1 MYLSSKQYKHS
12 NNNIGLISRIG
23 KTLLLAG
30 FVCVTL
36 FIASCGANGAYN
48 PTTYKYYLDKEALS
62 KTPLKRLILAEV
74 NASGLPTRS
83 YLRDG
88 SAKMAGMTKS
98 YLKSNGYTI
107 VPYYH
112 FENAWNKAILT
123 YGEFYDPTTGRVNQ
137 RGWQQVM
144 ASTLEQL
151 RKRGDID
158 GVVFADIIEH
168 EIQHS
173 PSQQHYA
180 RWYGVTRKP
189 STQGT
194 GSGVPVDFNWTQSI
208 KGASLVVTVYDINGK
223 PLFSSRGGLETLQ
236 AVDLRNSN
244 GGFVRRKSLLKN
256 TSQMEEGME
265 IAFHPFIPMK
275 KYPGRPEQKKAK

>member
-1 MYLSSKQYKHS
+1 MTFISAPSACTWLAKQLSRS
-12 NNNIGLISRIG
+12 LATLRRRAISIAILL
-23 KTLLLAG
+23 TLPLVLVA
-30 FVCVTL
+30 
-36 FIASCGANGAYN
+36 CGTSGGYN
-48 PTTYKYYLDKEALS
+48 PTTYQYYIDRPALS
-62 KTPLKRLILAEV
+62 ATPLKRVILAEV

-83 YLRDG
+83 ILRDG
-88 SAKMAGMTKS
+88 DRKMKSMTSS
-98 YLKSNGYTI
+98 YLRSNGFTI

-123 YGEFYDPTTGRVNQ
+123 YGEFYDPTSGRVDQ

-144 ASTLEQL
+144 AATLQELKQQ
-151 RKRGDID
+151 GQID

-194 GSGVPVDFNWTQSI
+194 GS
-208 KGASLVVTVYDINGK
+208 AY
-223 PLFSSRGGLETLQ
+223 R
-236 AVDLRNSN
+236 
-244 GGFVRRKSLLKN
+244 
-256 TSQMEEGME
+256 
-265 IAFHPFIPMK
+265 
-275 KYPGRPEQKKAK
+275 